1 MKRENQET
9 TDENAKVVEI
19 VNGALIRRL
28 SQNGGVVFGQN
39 ITAGSRVSG
48 LGKAVDTQEGII
60 ALNTP
65 NSENSLMGFGLGL
78 MLSGTDSAYLMK
90 QHDFALLG
98 LDHLTNT
105 VNSSKLGWPTAA
117 FIVLMVVV
125 DSGFEG
131 PQASLNNLDEFAS
144 LARSPVHYLNTKGN
158 VEAAFES
165 SLSGGLH
172 LMAVS
177 QKMLRNTFVQF
188 PGASHQSSIGEWSV
202 VSPGSEVLVVFF
214 GLDTG
219 YFRQV
224 LAEFNNSGFQADSL
238 ITTKVSIPED
248 MANENLLKYKSIVV
262 ISTSKSEVSYAQKW
276 ALSLSQMSMPVRY
289 FGREPSDLWSQVH
302 EDRPELSPSD
312 VFRKWIEF
320 ENGS

>member
-19 VNGALIRRL
+19 VNGALIRRF
-28 SQNGGVVFGQN
+28 SKKGGVVFGQN

-48 LGKAVDTQEGII
+48 LGNGIDTQEGII

-78 MLSGTDSAYLMK
+78 MLSGTDSAFLMK

-105 VNSSKLGWPTAA
+105 VNSSKLGLPTAA

-144 LARSPVHYLNTKGN
+144 LSRSPVHYLNTKGN
-158 VEAAFES
+158 VEAAFQS
-165 SLSGGLH
+165 TQSGGLH

-177 QKMLRNTFVQF
+177 QKMLRNKFDNL
-188 PGASHQSSIGEWSV
+188 PGDLNQSSIGTLSIA
-202 VSPGSEVLVVFF
+202 SSASEVLIVFF
-214 GLDTG
+214 GLDLG
-219 YFRQV
+219 YFREV
-224 LAEFNNSGFQADSL
+224 LAEFQNAGFKADYL
-238 ITTKVSIPED
+238 IAGSVSPSMSFGKEGIS
-248 MANENLLKYKSIVV
+248 KYKSIVV
-262 ISTSKSEVSYAQKW
+262 ISTSKSEISYAQKW
-276 ALSLSQMSMPVRY
+276 ALSLTQISIPVRY
-289 FGREPSDLWSQVH
+289 FGREPSDRWSKVN